1 MIAREEAA
9 QHNEDMLFAD
19 GFDKALIGVVYKADQ
34 LPIALYDT
42 FICLEILMVR
52 DEMTEEEAQEF
63 FEFNVLGS
71 YVGPN
76 TPCFAEIPK
85 IKMAR
90 SSTFG

>member
-1 MIAREEAA
+1 MITREQASEY
-9 QHNEDMLFAD
+9 NEDMLFAD
-19 GFDKALIGVVYKADQ
+19 GFGKALIGTVSRVGRQ
-34 LPIALYDT
+34 TVALYNT
-42 FICLEILMVR
+42 FTCLEILMVR
-52 DEMTEEEAQEF
+52 DGMTEEEAQEF